1 MGLAEKA
8 LLTSLKAQL
17 SALKKQADNPG
28 LDDETRARMT
38 ESRDYVQAQID
49 VLENGGSAAD
59 LASVPQPVSWGG
71 EASAAAA
78 VADSEDAVVSV
89 GVRPALRQTDASAS
103 GSKSIPA
110 GTRRWLGLGILAFVV
125 VSVVVVG
132 LIWAFG
138 GSQGLGVIATDTGC
152 EVWTAEGGWTHYPAD
167 HPACEDAGDD

>member
-1 MGLAEKA
+1 MGFAEKA
-8 LLTSLKAQL
+8 LLASLEAQL
-17 SALKKQADNPG
+17 SALKKQADNPA
-28 LDDETRARMT
+28 LDGETRARMT

-49 VLENGGSAAD
+49 VLEAGGSAAD
-59 LASVPQPVSWGG
+59 LANVPQPASWGG
-71 EASAAAA
+71 DAPAYTA

-89 GVRPALRQTDASAS
+89 GARPALRQNDASAS
-103 GSKSIPA
+103 GSRPIPA
-110 GTRRWLGLGILAFVV
+110 RTRRWVGLGILAFVV

-138 GSQGLGVIATDTGC
+138 GNQGLGVIATDTGC